1 MSTHSM
7 NTFLPIK
14 AVIVLLIVSGCHR
27 NEQQPRFTIADSPW
41 ETGLGNHRAILDVP
55 KDAEA
60 VRFDLLWRRG
70 DRNPEDKKFI
80 ILNSVTGDTVRNI
93 HRVYVD
99 NERCNIV
106 FGPVDEQGSYYFY
119 YLPYVPDTTYGAYDY
134 GYLEQEDLPDK
145 KWLDSIKEDGNG
157 TFNHLQKAECIEI
170 QARTE
175 FDSFFPM
182 EIIPTKKEY
191 ERFLKNNPSDYLLF
205 PEDRKNPIRMKR
217 DIPLKW
223 IEDSIRNTF
232 SGHAQRNEYY
242 AFQLGLFASKK
253 EISNIKL
260 EFSDL
265 LSKKSRIPASGI
277 TCFNISGFD
286 PDGKPFKK
294 DLNIPEGQVQALW
307 IGIDVPENIEPG
319 LFKGIVKVMPDNADL
334 AEIKINLEIS
344 KKVLKDRGDSEPW
357 RHSRLRWLNSTVG
370 IDDEPVEPYSDVVY
384 NSPGRVKL
392 TGKNINLGKD
402 LLPASIQVFD
412 KEILNRPI
420 AIRITSGKNQERF
433 SETNKFNEIKKPGHV
448 SLEGTSQS
456 ENLIITTQGRIEFD
470 GHMNYKVRIKAI
482 KDIPNLE
489 VELDIPVRKDIA
501 EYMMGMGLPGTMV
514 PEHHLEKW
522 QGPHDS
528 FWIGNT
534 EGGIHCELRGSTYHG
549 PLLNLYRPEYPASW
563 HNDGKGRLSVKKRN
577 GEVLATASS
586 GNRPIKKDE
595 EIEFEFSL
603 LLTPV
608 KQVNSHAQFTDR
620 YYHNGSQPAP
630 EAKDVETG
638 IKVINVHHANK
649 YIPYINYPFL
659 DTDSLSAFI
668 DYWHS
673 KGMKVKIYYTIREL
687 TNHLPE
693 LWALRSL
700 GYEILQNGPGGGFP
714 WLREHLRSNYRG
726 QWYHPYE
733 DGGADAALLTSSGDT
748 RWINYYIEGLDWL
761 VKNLDIDGI
770 YLDDVA
776 FDRRTLKRMRK
787 VLNRS
792 KPGAMIDL
800 HSNTGFSKGPAIQY
814 TEFFPY
820 VDKLWF
826 GESFQYNDMP
836 PENWL
841 VEVSGIPFGLMG
853 DMLQGGGNRWL
864 GMLFGMT
871 VRLPWFTA
879 EVMSDPR
886 PVWRFWDQYNIAA
899 STMIGFWDAGCPI
912 QTDDPEVKVTVYDHQ
927 DHLIIAL
934 GNFSQLTKHVVL
946 IDRPTSRLHLAGKQL
961 IAPAIQ
967 DFQDP
972 AVFSS
977 GEKIKV
983 GPKKGWLLILEK

>member
-1 MSTHSM
+1 M
-7 NTFLPIK
+7 NIRH
-14 AVIVLLIVSGCHR
+14 IGNLLTITIGLGILFGSGCYSDDRHL
-27 NEQQPRFTIADSPW
+27 RFTVSDKPW
-41 ETGLGNHRAILDVP
+41 EVGLGNHRAVLDIRKGGNAVIL
-55 KDAEA
+55 
-60 VRFDLLWRRG
+60 DLLWRRR
-70 DRNPEDKKFI
+70 DRNPEDKKFLI
-80 ILNSVTGDTVRNI
+80 INSSTGDTVRNI
-93 HRVYVD
+93 HRINVD

-106 FGPVDEQGSYYFY
+106 FGPAIETGVYHFY
-119 YLPYVPDTTYGAYDY
+119 YMPYVPDSIYGAYDY
-134 GYLEQEDLPDK
+134 GYLEQEDPPDI
-145 KWLDSIKEDGNG
+145 KWLDSIKEEEYGS
-157 TFNHLQKAECIEI
+157 FNHLPMAKCVEI

-191 ERFLKNNPSDYLLF
+191 ERFLTNNPSDYLLF
-205 PEDRKNPIRMKR
+205 PEDRSNPIRMKR

-223 IEDSIRNTF
+223 IEDSVRNTF
-232 SGHAQRNEYY
+232 SGYAERNEYY
-242 AFQLGLFASKK
+242 AFQLGLYALKR
-253 EISNIKL
+253 EISNIKM

-265 LSKKSRIPASGI
+265 VSKQSLIPSTGI
-277 TCFNISGFD
+277 TCFNISGID
-286 PDGKPFKK
+286 PNGKPFIK
-294 DLNIPEGQVQALW
+294 DLNVPAGQVQALW
-307 IGIDVPENIEPG
+307 IGVDVPDNIEPG
-319 LFKGIVKVMPDNADL
+319 LFEGSVMIIPENADP
-334 AEIKINLEIS
+334 AEIKIKLEVS
-344 KKVLKDRGDSEPW
+344 EKVLEDRGDSEPW
-357 RHSRLRWLNSTVG
+357 RHSRLRWLNSTLG
-370 IDDEPVEPYSDVVY
+370 IDDEPVEPYSEVVY
-384 NSPGRVKL
+384 KNPGSVNL
-392 TGKNINLGKD
+392 TGKYIKLGKD
-402 LLPASIQVFD
+402 LLPESIQIYN
-412 KEILNRPI
+412 KELLNRPI
-420 AIRITSGKNQERF
+420 TIRIASGKIQEKI
-433 SETNKFNEIKKPGHV
+433 SDTIKLNEIIKPGYV
-448 SLEGTSQS
+448 SIEGTSQS
-456 ENLIITTQGRIEFD
+456 ENLIISTRGRIEFD
-470 GHMNYKVRIKAI
+470 GHMNYKVKIKAI
-482 KDIPNLE
+482 KDIPN
-489 VELDIPVRKDIA
+489 VQVDMDIPMRKNIA
-501 EYMMGMGLPGTMV
+501 EYMMGMGLPGTIV
-514 PEHHLEKW
+514 PEYHREIW
-522 QGPHDS
+522 QGPQDS

-563 HNDGKGRLSVKKRN
+563 YNEGKGRLSVIKQKE
-577 GEVLATASS
+577 EVLATVSS
-586 GNRPIKKDE
+586 GDRSIKKDE

-608 KQVNSHAQFTDR
+608 KQINSHAQFTDR
-620 YYHNGSQPAP
+620 YYHSGRLPAP
-630 EAKDVETG
+630 EAKDIETG

-659 DTDSLSAFI
+659 DTDSLRAFI
-668 DYWHS
+668 DRWHS

-700 GYEILQNGPGGGFP
+700 GFEILQNGPGGGFP
-714 WLREHLRSNYRG
+714 WLREHLRSNYRR

-787 VLNRS
+787 VLIRS
-792 KPGAMIDL
+792 KPDAMIDL

-814 TEFFPY
+814 TEYFPY

-871 VRLPWFTA
+871 VRLPWYTA
-879 EVMSDPR
+879 DVISDPR
-886 PVWRFWDQYNIAA
+886 PVWRFWDQYNIAD
-899 STMIGFWDAGCPI
+899 SRMIGFWDAVCPI
-912 QTDDPEVKVTVYDHQ
+912 QTNDPDVKVTVYEHQ
-927 DHLIIAL
+927 DHLIIAV
-934 GNFSQLTKHVVL
+934 GNFSHLTKDVVLRKKQLSGLHFTEKQLT
-946 IDRPTSRLHLAGKQL
+946 
-961 IAPAIQ
+961 APAIK
-967 DFQDP
+967 DFQDS
-972 AVFSS
+972 AVFSF